1 MKRYLTK
8 QEHDEYKMFLDDK
21 VYSRV
26 LTPDGLRVVCEGFN
40 NNPEAIDK
48 HFLEVLT
55 KFQNEGILK

>member
-1 MKRYLTK
+1 MKHYLTK

-21 VYSRV
+21 VHGRV
-26 LTPDGLRVVCEGFN
+26 LTPDGLRVVCEGLN
-40 NNPEAIDK
+40 NNPEAIGK